1 MEELKKPMISK
12 EVENGGE
19 TVISEE
25 ICKIIEYKKRC
36 RYFCKTV

>member
-25 ICKIIEYKKRC
+25 IRKINEY
-36 RYFCKTV
+36 YGTMVWAVEDI

>member
-1 MEELKKPMISK
+1 MEELKMPMISK

-25 ICKIIEYKKRC
+25 IRKIIEY
-36 RYFCKTV
+36 YGTMVWAVEDI